1 VWKCLDR
8 TWAVPGFRI
17 GAGRIYD
24 LACPKEGDKPPEVCG
39 RTKRLVA
46 ERERLLRLLLL
57 AGGAEMAD
65 MDMVDRLAE
74 QQQQNRHQG

>member
-24 LACPKEGDKPPEVCG
+24 LACPKEGDKPPEVSNNEQA
-39 RTKRLVA
+39 KRVVA
-46 ERERLLRLLLL
+46 ERKQLLRLLLL
-57 AGGAEMAD
+57 AGGADEMVD
-65 MDMVDRLAE
+65 MDMVDRLSE
-74 QQQQNRHQG
+74 QQ

>member
-1 VWKCLDR
+1 VWKNEQ
-8 TWAVPGFRI
+8 I
-17 GAGRIYD
+17 
-24 LACPKEGDKPPEVCG
+24 
-39 RTKRLVA
+39 KRLVA